1 MSVAGRHDRGMSG
14 LFDEMSSD
22 TGVLS
27 HSELKDALVS
37 QDLGVTLTTAQIDG
51 LIDWIDVDN
60 DGQIDKQE
68 ILAAEDVYLHSVG
81 KGAKAGSNSIVSA
94 SVGGASAASEL
105 EQLLN
110 EKMEQLAQSNTE
122 KENFERELRKAKSK
136 LNKVVERW
144 KKLQAQNASLK
155 KKLHGGM
162 REEEVQ

>member
-1 MSVAGRHDRGMSG
+1 M
-14 LFDEMSSD
+14 
-22 TGVLS
+22 
-27 HSELKDALVS
+27 S

-122 KENFERELRKAKSK
+122 KKILSG
-136 LNKVVERW
+136 
-144 KKLQAQNASLK
+144 S
-155 KKLHGGM
+155 
-162 REEEVQ
+162 